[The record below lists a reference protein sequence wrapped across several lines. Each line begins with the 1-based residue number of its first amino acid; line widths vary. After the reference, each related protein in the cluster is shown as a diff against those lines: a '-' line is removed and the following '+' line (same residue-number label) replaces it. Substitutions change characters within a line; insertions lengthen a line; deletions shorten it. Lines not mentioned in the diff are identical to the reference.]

1 MKNRERGNERG
12 LRRWLGREQRSLD
25 EPVEELLLE
34 LARRAFALMGT
45 ARVRRRPAVI
55 AHHSDA
61 LVVLLD
67 RAVAMG
73 DLDRRSVGKYDEEHA
88 TEHLSPIGARKAQ
101 FR

>member
-1 MKNRERGNERG
+1 MENRERGNERG
-12 LRRWLGREQRSLD
+12 LSGWLGREQRGLD

-73 DLDRRSVGKYDEEHA
+73 DLDRRSVGKHDEQHA
-88 TEHLSPIGARKAQ
+88 SKQPSPIGALKTQ
-101 FR
+101 L

>member
-45 ARVRRRPAVI
+45 ACVRRRTAVI
-55 AHHSDA
+55 AHRNE
-61 LVVLLD
+61 VLLVQLD
-67 RAVAMG
+67 GAVAMG
-73 DLDRRSVGKYDEEHA
+73 DLDRRSVGKHDEQHA
-88 TEHLSPIGARKAQ
+88 SKQLSPIGALKTQ
-101 FR
+101 L